1 MQMLLHL
8 IIAGV
13 SLFPNEEP
21 LESVSNIVSVISD
34 LAVVESEV
42 VIQPVETEVAETEAV
57 EQNTTDVDQVMAGW
71 AQLDPSTRAAILM
84 LFEADRMTHA
94 K

>member
-42 VIQPVETEVAETEAV
+42 VIQPVETEVAET
-57 EQNTTDVDQVMAGW
+57 
-71 AQLDPSTRAAILM
+71 
-84 LFEADRMTHA
+84 
-94 K
+94 